1 MTNNHLLLYRLAELM
16 LKKQQQILPLDDLF
30 EDEEI
35 GAFVRSIQIDSPYQ
49 QLIFEGVLTE
59 TIKEERIMVTFTVE
73 GYFHYVLGEV
83 IEKKTEGKG
92 AEALK
97 ELLENNQ
104 LRGITEG
111 VEQCLVRD
119 VEKNN
124 LSRLM
129 WLIDEGGKALEASSY
144 PLAQAYTTIN
154 IDTVNNTLFSKISL
168 NDIQALSKCIK
179 ILRDKKSKSLN
190 FLYKSLIK
198 FQKKVRYDEF
208 KIILIEAYSSLSKKD
223 LNGIKVPNLKS
234 KNLSLQFR
242 INFEM
247 IYLYKKLNLY
257 EKAESIINQNIELIK
272 FYKSDLEFDDISTFY
287 DSASH
292 FYSNISNYEK
302 ALKFA
307 KKALKYE
314 LLNNNKNND
323 GVLLNNIGLS
333 YINLKNL
340 KSGKKYLTKALNVD
354 INLHGNYHPNI
365 ASRYNNLSL
374 IHIEN
379 GEYTDA
385 IELLEKALN
394 IDINV
399 YGDKHEN
406 VATRFINLSK
416 CYREVSKL
424 NKALDLIK
432 KAHEIDLFS
441 YGEEHPMLCYTYNA
455 EAHIYSQMGSYKKAI
470 ETINKAIKI
479 NKKFNNGLND
489 KLTSDY
495 NFKGILSAK
504 MSDFKNAISSFI
516 KADQIESEIFKNN
529 PELRIITWL
538 NICKS
543 YKKLNK
549 NKELN
554 FYLSKI
560 EKLPTEMQNHYND
573 LIKDLKIAND
583 Q

>member
-1 MTNNHLLLYRLAELM
+1 MTNNHLLIYRLAELM
-16 LKKQQQILPLDDLF
+16 LEKQQHIIALDDLF
-30 EDEEI
+30 EDEQI
-35 GAFVRSIQIDSPYQ
+35 DAFVRSIQIDSPYQ

-59 TIKEERIMVTFTVE
+59 TIKEERVMVTFTVE

-83 IEKKTEGKG
+83 IEKQTLDKEAK
-92 AEALK
+92 ALK
-97 ELLENNQ
+97 ELLENNK

-119 VEKNN
+119 VEKKD

-129 WLIDEGGKALEASSY
+129 WLIDEGGKALEASAY

-154 IDTVNNTLFSKISL
+154 IDTVNNTLFSKISM
-168 NDIQALSKCIK
+168 NDIQVLSRCTK
-179 ILRDKKSKSLN
+179 ILYEKKSKSLN

-223 LNGIKVPNLKS
+223 LNEIKIPNLKS
-234 KNLSLQFR
+234 KNISLQFR
-242 INFEM
+242 INYEM

-272 FYKSDLEFDDISTFY
+272 FYKSAFEFDDISSFY

-307 KKALKYE
+307 KKALKYG
-314 LLNNNKNND
+314 LLNNNNN
-323 GVLLNNIGLS
+323 GVLLNNIGLRN
-333 YINLKNL
+333 IDLKNL
-340 KSGKKYLTKALNVD
+340 KSGKKYLTKALNID

-406 VATRFINLSK
+406 VATRFINLSE
-416 CYREVSKL
+416 CYRKLSKL
-424 NKALDLIK
+424 NKALDSIR
-432 KAHEIDLFS
+432 KAHEIDLFN
-441 YGEEHPMLCYTYNA
+441 YGEEHPMLCYTYNI

-479 NKKFNNGLND
+479 NKKFNDGLND

-516 KADQIESEIFKNN
+516 KADQIESKIFKNN

-560 EKLPTEMQNHYND
+560 EKLPIELQNHYND
-573 LIKDLKIAND
+573 FLKNLKIAND

>member
-16 LKKQQQILPLDDLF
+16 LEKQQHILALDDLF
-30 EDEEI
+30 EDEQI

-73 GYFHYVLGEV
+73 GYFHYVLGEA
-83 IEKKTEGKG
+83 IENQTLDKG
-92 AEALK
+92 AKALK
-97 ELLENNQ
+97 GLLENNK

-119 VEKNN
+119 VEKND

-129 WLIDEGGKALEASSY
+129 WLIDEGGKALEASAY

-154 IDTVNNTLFSKISL
+154 IDTVNNTLFSKISI
-168 NDIQALSKCIK
+168 NDIQVLSRCIK
-179 ILRDKKSKSLN
+179 ILDKKKSKTLN
-190 FLYKSLIK
+190 LLYKSLIK
-198 FQKKVRYDEF
+198 FQNKVRYDEF

-223 LNGIKVPNLKS
+223 LNEINIPNPNS
-234 KNLSLQFR
+234 KNISLQFR
-242 INFEM
+242 INYEM

-257 EKAESIINQNIELIK
+257 VKAESIINQNIELIK
-272 FYKSDLEFDDISTFY
+272 FYKSDFEFDVISSFY

-307 KKALKYE
+307 KKALKYG
-314 LLNNNKNND
+314 LLNNK
-323 GVLLNNIGLS
+323 GVLLNNIGLR
-333 YINLKNL
+333 YIELKNL
-340 KSGKKYLTKALNVD
+340 KSGKKYLTKALNID

-379 GEYTDA
+379 EEYTDA
-385 IELLEKALN
+385 IELLDKALN

-406 VATRFINLSK
+406 VATRLINLSE
-416 CYREVSKL
+416 CYRKMSKL
-424 NKALDLIK
+424 NKALDSIK
-432 KAHEIDLFS
+432 KAHEIDLFN
-441 YGEEHPMLCYTYNA
+441 YGEEHPMLCYTHNI
-455 EAHIYSQMGSYKKAI
+455 EAHIYEQMGSYKKANK
-470 ETINKAIKI
+470 TIDKAIKI

-489 KLTSDY
+489 KLASDY

-504 MSDFKNAISSFI
+504 MGEFKNAISSFI

-560 EKLPTEMQNHYND
+560 EKLPTELQNHYND
-573 LIKDLKIAND
+573 FIKDLKIAND